1 MIKNYLKIALRNLAK
16 YKTYSAINIIGLAI
30 GITSALLILFYIQF
44 QFSFDKLHKD
54 GDRIYRLSIISNRA
68 GNVEGESPVFVP
80 PVGPDMKGELP
91 DVENYTRFSTLR
103 TLYFYYGDKYFKINN
118 ASYADSTFFS
128 MFSFKMKEG
137 KPSDV
142 LNEPYK
148 LVLTEST
155 AQTIF
160 GKDNPIGKLI
170 RVGNRDIY
178 KVSGIAEDPPKN
190 SQIKFNA
197 LLSFSSL
204 YKSPYNYMD
213 WNGGNQYYT
222 YIKLKKNISPTA
234 FESKLPDFMWQHIN
248 RMLSKIKISYKAYLQ
263 PLSEI
268 HLKYNE
274 ASTSGLTNIYIFSAV
289 AFLVILIACINF
301 INLSIARSTKRIKEI
316 GVRKILGAKRKTL
329 FVQFLTE
336 YLIISLFVLF
346 LTAVLL
352 EVFYPYYQNLIGENL
367 TLVNPFNLTNLFQ
380 TIGVILLIAI
390 ITGSYPSLYLSS
402 LKPVNSLKGNVS
414 FTGKKVRLRNIL
426 LVFQFIVSVSLIIC
440 TIFVARQLNFV
451 KEKDLGYNKSNLLII
466 PLLNNEV
473 RKNVNLLKEQIVGLP
488 GVINT
493 SASSEIPYNGFTS
506 NGYFP
511 EGYKTPLMFH
521 ALDVDQNFM
530 DTYGIKIVDGRN
542 FIRGRSSDSTS
553 YIINESLAKQL
564 NWENPI
570 GKYIARDRRHKI
582 IGVVK
587 DFNYSSLHSSIQPLL
602 ITERPFR
609 NLYDYLTIKVADSN
623 VKDIVQSIRKTWL
636 KINPSQAFEYSFLD
650 EEIDQLYE
658 SEGNFG
664 KIFLTFS
671 ILALVLA
678 LFGLFSLSSLTTEQ
692 KTKEIGIRKVLGDTS
707 TGITVR
713 ILKGYFLLV
722 LVADII
728 AFPLAFYFI
737 NNWLQ
742 NFAYHIKIGIDVFL
756 LSGLLT
762 IVFGISVVIIHAV
775 RASERNP
782 VESLRY
788 E

>member
-1 MIKNYLKIALRNLAK
+1 MLKNYFKVALRNLSK

-44 QFSFDKLHKD
+44 QFSFDKFHKD
-54 GDRIYRLSIISNRA
+54 GDRIYRLSIISTRA
-68 GNVEGESPVFVP
+68 GNVESESPIFVP
-80 PVGPDMKGELP
+80 PVGPDMKEELP
-91 DVENYTRFSTLR
+91 DVENYTRFSTPR

-118 ASYADSTFFS
+118 ASYADSTFFN
-128 MFSFKMKEG
+128 MFTFKLKEG
-137 KPSDV
+137 NASKV

-148 LVLTEST
+148 LVLTKST
-155 AQTIF
+155 AHKIF
-160 GKDNPIGKLI
+160 GSEDPIGKLI
-170 RVGNRDIY
+170 RVGDKDIY
-178 KVSGIAEDPPKN
+178 KVSGVAQDPPEN
-190 SQIKFNA
+190 SQIQFNA

-204 YKSPYNYMD
+204 YKNPYNYMD

-222 YIKLKKNISPTA
+222 YIKLKRNISAAA
-234 FESKLPDFMWQHIN
+234 FESKLPDFMWRHIN
-248 RMLSKIKISYKAYLQ
+248 KMLAKIKINYKAYLQ
-263 PLSEI
+263 PISEI

-316 GVRKILGAKRKTL
+316 GVRKILGAERKML
-329 FVQFLTE
+329 FIQFLTE
-336 YLIISLFVLF
+336 YLIISFFVLI
-346 LTAVLL
+346 LTAVML
-352 EVFYPYYQNLIGENL
+352 EVFYPHYQSLIGEKL
-367 TLVNPFNLTNLFQ
+367 TLINPFNFTNLFQ
-380 TIGVILLIAI
+380 TIGVILLVGI
-390 ITGSYPSLYLSS
+390 ISGSYPALYLSS
-402 LKPVNSLKGNVS
+402 LKPINSLKGDVS
-414 FTGKKVRLRNIL
+414 FAGKKIRLRNFL

-451 KEKDLGYNKSNLLII
+451 KDKDLGFNKNNLLVI
-466 PLLNNEV
+466 PLFNNEV
-473 RKNVNLLKEQIVGLP
+473 RKNVDLLKENLAGLP
-488 GVINT
+488 GVLNT

-521 ALDVDQNFM
+521 SLDVDQNFM
-530 DTYGIKIVDGRN
+530 DTYGIEVIEGRN

-553 YIINESLAKQL
+553 YLINESLARQVG
-564 NWENPI
+564 WESPV
-570 GKYIARDRRHKI
+570 GKYIARNGKHKI

-587 DFNYSSLHSSIQPLL
+587 DFNYSSLHNDIQPLI
-602 ITERPFR
+602 ITEQPFR
-609 NLYDYLTIKVADSN
+609 NLFDYLTIKITDNN
-623 VKDIVQSIRKTWL
+623 VKDIVQSIQTTWL

-650 EEIDQLYE
+650 QEIDRLYE
-658 SEGNFG
+658 SEGNFE

-671 ILALVLA
+671 ILALILA

-722 LVADII
+722 LIADVI

-737 NNWLQ
+737 NSWLQ
-742 NFAYHIKIGIDVFL
+742 NFAYHIKIGVDVFL

-762 IVFGISVVIIHAV
+762 IIFGIAVVIIHAV
-775 RASERNP
+775 SAAEKNP

>member
-1 MIKNYLKIALRNLAK
+1 
-16 YKTYSAINIIGLAI
+16 
-30 GITSALLILFYIQF
+30 
-44 QFSFDKLHKD
+44 
-54 GDRIYRLSIISNRA
+54 
-68 GNVEGESPVFVP
+68 
-80 PVGPDMKGELP
+80 
-91 DVENYTRFSTLR
+91 
-103 TLYFYYGDKYFKINN
+103 
-118 ASYADSTFFS
+118 
-128 MFSFKMKEG
+128 
-137 KPSDV
+137 
-142 LNEPYK
+142 
-148 LVLTEST
+148 
-155 AQTIF
+155 
-160 GKDNPIGKLI
+160 
-170 RVGNRDIY
+170 
-178 KVSGIAEDPPKN
+178 
-190 SQIKFNA
+190 
-197 LLSFSSL
+197 
-204 YKSPYNYMD
+204 
-213 WNGGNQYYT
+213 
-222 YIKLKKNISPTA
+222 
-234 FESKLPDFMWQHIN
+234 
-248 RMLSKIKISYKAYLQ
+248 
-263 PLSEI
+263 
-268 HLKYNE
+268 
-274 ASTSGLTNIYIFSAV
+274 
-289 AFLVILIACINF
+289 
-301 INLSIARSTKRIKEI
+301 
-316 GVRKILGAKRKTL
+316 
-329 FVQFLTE
+329 
-336 YLIISLFVLF
+336 
-346 LTAVLL
+346 
-352 EVFYPYYQNLIGENL
+352 
-367 TLVNPFNLTNLFQ
+367 
-380 TIGVILLIAI
+380 
-390 ITGSYPSLYLSS
+390 
-402 LKPVNSLKGNVS
+402 
-414 FTGKKVRLRNIL
+414 
-426 LVFQFIVSVSLIIC
+426 
-440 TIFVARQLNFV
+440 
-451 KEKDLGYNKSNLLII
+451 
-466 PLLNNEV
+466 LLNNEV